1 MAQYQN
7 DQFLNVDL
15 TLEIWFFCWAKKEK
29 KMKIENPK
37 IMRGAP
43 LNNTAAFIA
52 DLKEAVMIYRSDLS
66 DENKKDLDLRI
77 SDLIRDLDYL

>member
-1 MAQYQN
+1 
-7 DQFLNVDL
+7 
-15 TLEIWFFCWAKKEK
+15 
-29 KMKIENPK
+29 MKIDNPT

>member
-1 MAQYQN
+1 
-7 DQFLNVDL
+7 
-15 TLEIWFFCWAKKEK
+15 
-29 KMKIENPK
+29 MKIDDPK

-52 DLKEAVMIYRSDLS
+52 DLKEAVMMYRSDLS

-77 SDLIRDLDYL
+77 SDLISDLDYL

>member
-1 MAQYQN
+1 
-7 DQFLNVDL
+7 
-15 TLEIWFFCWAKKEK
+15 
-29 KMKIENPK
+29 MKIESAK

-52 DLKEAVMIYRSDLS
+52 DLKEAVMIYRSELS

>member
-1 MAQYQN
+1 
-7 DQFLNVDL
+7 
-15 TLEIWFFCWAKKEK
+15 
-29 KMKIENPK
+29 MKIESSK

>member
-1 MAQYQN
+1 
-7 DQFLNVDL
+7 
-15 TLEIWFFCWAKKEK
+15 
-29 KMKIENPK
+29 MKIDNPR

-52 DLKEAVMIYRSDLS
+52 DLKEAVLIYRSDLS